1 MSTDKQKLTMI
12 KDLFRN
18 DTYLTQSEKHLCIL
32 LFIRVSNRATM
43 EWE

>member
-1 MSTDKQKLTMI
+1 MI

-18 DTYLTQSEKHLCIL
+18 DTYLTQSKKNLYIP
-32 LFIRVSNRATM
+32 LFIRVLKYSTI